1 MPQPRLIPIAL
12 AALTL
17 VFFVRATH
25 LWHDA
30 DRWFVGAAEAQT
42 APLAA
47 GEQTKPATG
56 APAPQPKPVAGA
68 PAQPAAG
75 GQTKAAAGE
84 QTKPAS
90 GDSAAVPDLS
100 QMSKGEMEIL
110 QGLSERRKQ
119 LDARAREI
127 DLREN
132 LLSVAEKRVDERI
145 AELKRIEANVS
156 AIVKRQEDA
165 QERDVRSLVKVYEN
179 MKPKD
184 AARIFEELEMAILLE
199 VVERMREA
207 KLAPVL
213 ALMDPSRAQKIT
225 VQLAERRNMP
235 TAGRAPAKSA
245 AVRPVGGG

>member
-12 AALTL
+12 AAMTL
-17 VFFVRATH
+17 VFFVRATN

-30 DRWFVGAAEAQT
+30 GKWFVGAAEAQT
-42 APLAA
+42 APAA
-47 GEQTKPATG
+47 KPPAIAPAPSAAG
-56 APAPQPKPVAGA
+56 APAP
-68 PAQPAAG
+68 PAAG
-75 GQTKAAAGE
+75 EPTRS
-84 QTKPAS
+84 AS
-90 GDSAAVPDLS
+90 GDPAALPDLS
-100 QMSKGEMEIL
+100 QMSKGEMEVL

-119 LDARAREI
+119 LDARSRDI

-235 TAGRAPAKSA
+235 AAGRAPAKSA
-245 AVRPVGGG
+245 AVRPVVN